1 MNHLSPKHSAKL
13 DSMEFFDDISTWIDD
28 TVSSLELSDPI
39 VIGIAFVAVFLV
51 VLVAFNLVRFLFGRN
66 GEAAERR
73 RWRREKTV
81 YDEPIA
87 ERGFGRFD
95 QWFDRLILESGMTDS
110 PIAGMLLLFTAGV
123 LVGGALFVFYDN
135 PLIGIAGFIG
145 AMLLML
151 LVLVIV
157 RARRMRRIRED
168 MPHVAE
174 ILARGVKAGE
184 SVDQAIELVGA
195 EARGPLG
202 REFARCSR
210 QLNMGRSLTSV
221 MRSFANRIRIL
232 ETRIMAS
239 TLIVH
244 RQSGGNLVRALERM
258 ARVIRDRLNFYR
270 QLRAST
276 GAGRTSAII
285 IATLTP
291 ILFLVLILWRP
302 DHIQV
307 LWQDQ
312 LGRVLLVAAVIL
324 EIVGLIWIWRLLK
337 TD

>member
-1 MNHLSPKHSAKL
+1 MDFINDITAWFEDTMSQLQLSQPL
-13 DSMEFFDDISTWIDD
+13 
-28 TVSSLELSDPI
+28 

-51 VLVAFNLVRFLFGRN
+51 VLAIFSLLRALFSRN

-73 RWRREKTV
+73 RWRREKNV
-81 YDEPIA
+81 YDEPIV
-87 ERGFGRFD
+87 EQGFGRFD
-95 QWFDRLILESGMTDS
+95 QWFDRLILESGVSDS
-110 PIAGMLLLFTAGV
+110 PVAGMLLLFGFGL
-123 LVGGALFVFYDN
+123 LVGGGLFIFYDN

-145 AMLLML
+145 AMLLTL

-157 RARRMRRIRED
+157 RNRRMRRIRED

-184 SVDQAIELVGA
+184 SVDQAIDLVGA

-202 REFARCSR
+202 REFSRCSR

-244 RQSGGNLVRALERM
+244 RQTGGNLVRALERM
-258 ARVIRDRLNFYR
+258 ARVIRDRLNYQR
-270 QLRAST
+270 QLRAAT
-276 GAGRTSAII
+276 GAGRMSAII
-285 IATLTP
+285 IATVTP
-291 ILFLVLILWRP
+291 LLFLFLIIFRP

-312 LGRVLLVAAVIL
+312 LGRVLLFVAIVL
-324 EIVGLIWIWRLLK
+324 EIVGLIWVWRILK
-337 TD
+337 QNN